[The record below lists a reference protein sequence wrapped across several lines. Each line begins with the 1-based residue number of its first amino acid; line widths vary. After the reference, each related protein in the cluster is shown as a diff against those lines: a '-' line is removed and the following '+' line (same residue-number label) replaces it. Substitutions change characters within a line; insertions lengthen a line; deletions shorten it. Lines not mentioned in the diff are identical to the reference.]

1 MNNITTEQEQ
11 SDDKTVFG
19 FWVYLMTDCVLFAT
33 LFATYAVLQH
43 NTAGGADA
51 KELFS
56 LPYVL
61 VETMLLLIS
70 SYTSGLMLLSARAG
84 NKRSV
89 FIWLAA
95 TVALGLGFLGMEL
108 NEFHKLASEG
118 SSWNRSGFLSAF
130 FTLIGTHGIH
140 IATGLLWAAVMAI
153 RIAKTGLTNT
163 MLRRLTLFSMFWHF
177 LDIVWICIFTFVYLL
192 GGR

>member
-1 MNNITTEQEQ
+1 MSNTPEPTEQSNE
-11 SDDKTVFG
+11 KTIFG

-61 VETMLLLIS
+61 VETMLLLVS

-84 NKRSV
+84 NKRAV
-89 FIWLAA
+89 FGWLAA
-95 TVALGLGFLGMEL
+95 TVLLGLGFLGMEF
-108 NEFHKLASEG
+108 NEFHKLAAEG

-130 FTLIGTHGIH
+130 FTLIGTHGLH
-140 IATGLLWAAVMAI
+140 IATGLLWAVVMGL

-192 GGR
+192 GVR